1 MNNLVPSLRF
11 SEFSSKWEVVSIG
24 ALVDQKIIEKPMDGN
39 HGNIHPKASDYV
51 EAGIPFVMS
60 NNIVEGKLCNLG
72 MKYISKCLADNLQ
85 KGFAIEGDVLL
96 THKGTIGATALVGS
110 LETPYIM
117 LTPQV
122 TYYRVSSP
130 SELSNRYLLQA
141 FRTPKF
147 QSMMKRL
154 SASGTRPY
162 VGITE
167 QRELLTSKPSYDEQ
181 QKIADFLTAVD
192 NKISRLIEKYRLL
205 KEYKKGV
212 MQQIFSQQIRFKDGN
227 GNEFPEWREARLSD
241 VLKERKGKTTIEN
254 EHEVLTSSRSGLM
267 KQSDYYGEGRIT
279 ERSNVGFH
287 IIPEGFLTYRSRSD
301 DRLFFFN
308 VNDTGSTG
316 IISHYYPVFS
326 MMNGQNDF
334 FVELTRFHSNVF
346 GKYAV
351 GTSQVVLSF
360 KALGEVKLPMP
371 CTEEQKKIVL
381 FLRSFDTKIQAIAK
395 QIEQTKQF
403 KKGLLQ
409 QMFV

>member
-1 MNNLVPSLRF
+1 MSQVNLVPTLRF
-11 SEFSSKWEVVSIG
+11 SEFNAPWKLDKLGDYYTFKNGVNADKEQYGKGTKFINVLDVLQPYPITSDSIQGKVEVDEKTLKKNAVVNGNLLFQRSSETREDVGTSNVYLGDRTVTFGGFVIRGAPVQQVNPIYMNYLLKSSKARKEIVTKSGGSTRYNVGQETLSSVNIIVSD
-24 ALVDQKIIEKPMDGN
+24 VDD
-39 HGNIHPKASDYV
+39 
-51 EAGIPFVMS
+51 
-60 NNIVEGKLCNLG
+60 
-72 MKYISKCLADNLQ
+72 
-85 KGFAIEGDVLL
+85 
-96 THKGTIGATALVGS
+96 
-110 LETPYIM
+110 
-117 LTPQV
+117 
-122 TYYRVSSP
+122 
-130 SELSNRYLLQA
+130 
-141 FRTPKF
+141 
-147 QSMMKRL
+147 
-154 SASGTRPY
+154 
-162 VGITE
+162 E
-167 QRELLTSKPSYDEQ
+167 QR
-181 QKIADFLTAVD
+181 KIADFLTSVD
-192 NKISRLIEKYRLL
+192 TKIGQLTEKHRLL

-212 MQQIFSQQIRFKDGN
+212 MQQIFSQQIRFKDEN

-254 EHEVLTSSRSGLM
+254 EHEVLTSSRNGLM

-279 ERSNVGFH
+279 ERSNIGFH

-371 CTEEQKKIVL
+371 CTEEQQKIVL

>member
-1 MNNLVPSLRF
+1 MSQVNLVPTLRF
-11 SEFSSKWEVVSIG
+11 GEFNASWKLEKLGDFYTFKNGVNADKKQYGKGTKFINVLDVLQPYPITSDSIQGKVEVDEKTLDKNAVVNGNLLFQRSSETREDVGTSNVYLGDRTVTFGGFVIRGAPVQQVNPIYMNYLLKSSKARKEIVTKSGGSTRYNVGQETLSSVNIIVSD
-24 ALVDQKIIEKPMDGN
+24 VD
-39 HGNIHPKASDYV
+39 
-51 EAGIPFVMS
+51 
-60 NNIVEGKLCNLG
+60 
-72 MKYISKCLADNLQ
+72 
-85 KGFAIEGDVLL
+85 
-96 THKGTIGATALVGS
+96 
-110 LETPYIM
+110 
-117 LTPQV
+117 
-122 TYYRVSSP
+122 
-130 SELSNRYLLQA
+130 
-141 FRTPKF
+141 
-147 QSMMKRL
+147 
-154 SASGTRPY
+154 
-162 VGITE
+162 
-167 QRELLTSKPSYDEQ
+167 DEQ
-181 QKIADFLTAVD
+181 QKIADFLTSVD
-192 NKISRLIEKYRLL
+192 TKIGQLTEKHRLL

-212 MQQIFSQQIRFKDGN
+212 MQQIFSQQIRFKDEN

-254 EHEVLTSSRSGLM
+254 EHEVLTSSRNGLM

-279 ERSNVGFH
+279 ERSNIGFH

-371 CTEEQKKIVL
+371 CTEEQQKIVL
-381 FLRSFDTKIQAIAK
+381 FLRSFDTKIQAITK

>member
-1 MNNLVPSLRF
+1 
-11 SEFSSKWEVVSIG
+11 
-24 ALVDQKIIEKPMDGN
+24 
-39 HGNIHPKASDYV
+39 
-51 EAGIPFVMS
+51 
-60 NNIVEGKLCNLG
+60 
-72 MKYISKCLADNLQ
+72 
-85 KGFAIEGDVLL
+85 
-96 THKGTIGATALVGS
+96 
-110 LETPYIM
+110 
-117 LTPQV
+117 
-122 TYYRVSSP
+122 
-130 SELSNRYLLQA
+130 
-141 FRTPKF
+141 
-147 QSMMKRL
+147 
-154 SASGTRPY
+154 
-162 VGITE
+162 
-167 QRELLTSKPSYDEQ
+167 
-181 QKIADFLTAVD
+181 
-192 NKISRLIEKYRLL
+192 
-205 KEYKKGV
+205 
-212 MQQIFSQQIRFKDGN
+212 
-227 GNEFPEWREARLSD
+227 
-241 VLKERKGKTTIEN
+241 
-254 EHEVLTSSRSGLM
+254 M

-371 CTEEQKKIVL
+371 CTEEQQKIVL